1 MRVLVGC
8 PTYEGKRYCLQKYI
22 AGLKALTY
30 PSKDLLLI
38 DNSST
43 PQFSKEIAPLGI
55 PAVHAGYDLKTSRDR
70 IIHCRNILR
79 KKVIE
84 DGYDYFLSLEAD
96 VAPPP
101 DVIEKLLAQN
111 KDIVSAVVWYYSE
124 YQGKRIP
131 APLLWDFDPQGDE
144 NHMVYVAKEELQK
157 PQLKEIKACSLSCCL
172 IHRSVLE
179 KITFRYLGESYD
191 DVMFCT
197 DARKLGYKIY
207 VDTTVEC
214 THYYMKEKKKKK

>member
-8 PTYEGKRYCLQKYI
+8 PTYEGKRYCLRKYI

-30 PSKDLLLI
+30 PSKDILLI
-38 DNSST
+38 DNSPTS
-43 PQFSKEIAPLGI
+43 QFSQEIAQLEI
-55 PAVHAGYDLKTSRDR
+55 PVIRAGCELRTPRDR

-84 DGYDYFLSLEAD
+84 EGYDYFLSLEAD
-96 VAPPP
+96 VVPPS

-144 NHMVYVAKEELQK
+144 NNMVYVAKEEIQK
-157 PQLKEIKACSLSCCL
+157 QQLKEIKACSLSCCL

-191 DVMFCT
+191 DVMFCI
-197 DARKLGYKIY
+197 DARKSGYTIY
-207 VDTTVEC
+207 VDTTAEC
-214 THYYMKEKKKKK
+214 THYYIKGKKKK

>member
-8 PTYEGKRYCLQKYI
+8 PTYEGKQYCLQKYI

-30 PSKDLLLI
+30 PEKDILLI
-38 DNSST
+38 DNSPT
-43 PQFSKEIAPLGI
+43 PQFSKEIIASGI
-55 PAVHAGYDLKTSRDR
+55 PVIRAGYSLRTPRDR

-84 DGYDYFLSLEAD
+84 EGYDYFLSLEAD
-96 VAPPP
+96 VVSPP
-101 DVIEKLLAQN
+101 DIAEKLIAHN

-131 APLLWDFDPQGDE
+131 APLLWDSDPQGDD
-144 NHMVYVAKEELQK
+144 NYMVYVAKEELQK

-172 IHRSVLE
+172 IHRAVLE
-179 KITFRYLGESYD
+179 KIQFRYSGESYD
-191 DVMFCT
+191 DVMFCI
-197 DARKLGYKIY
+197 DARKLGYMIY

-214 THYYMKEKKKKK
+214 THYYRKGKKKK